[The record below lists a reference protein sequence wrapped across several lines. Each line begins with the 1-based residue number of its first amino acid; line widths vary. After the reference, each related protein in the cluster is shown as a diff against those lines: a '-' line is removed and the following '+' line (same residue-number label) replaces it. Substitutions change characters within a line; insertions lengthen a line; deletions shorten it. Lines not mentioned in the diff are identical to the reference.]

1 MSADFD
7 DRFAWQMEAIAEAR
21 EEYYARMHEDDVEAV
36 VPESLED
43 WLKQETKGDQMTQ
56 ANLDLY
62 PNTPGTKRTGTSKLA
77 ADSMRARAPTLRD
90 RVLQNLQFL
99 PMTADQVAMALGQ
112 SILSIRPRLSEL
124 VAQGK
129 IVETSERRRNQS
141 GKLATVW
148 RAV

>member
-1 MSADFD
+1 
-7 DRFAWQMEAIAEAR
+7 
-21 EEYYARMHEDDVEAV
+21 
-36 VPESLED
+36 
-43 WLKQETKGDQMTQ
+43 MTQ
-56 ANLDLY
+56 SNLDLY
-62 PNTPGTKRTGTSKLA
+62 PNIPGAKRTGTSKLA

-90 RVLQNLQFL
+90 RVLGVLKHYNGL
-99 PMTADQVAMALGQ
+99 TADEAAARLCQ

-124 VAQGK
+124 LALGK